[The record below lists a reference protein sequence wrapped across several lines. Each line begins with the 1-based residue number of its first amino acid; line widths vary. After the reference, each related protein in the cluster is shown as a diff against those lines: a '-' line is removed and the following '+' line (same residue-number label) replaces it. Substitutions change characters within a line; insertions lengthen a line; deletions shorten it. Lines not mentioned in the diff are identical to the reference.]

1 MGLSKMEKLRS
12 ICEKKNIA
20 LLYLFGSQEKRA
32 LQILNGSQF
41 EGKRDPMGDIDVGV
55 VFSFDLNVIQKRY
68 ILYSQVFNE
77 LEDLFQ
83 EEKLDLVFLQ
93 ECNAILQFEAIKG
106 SCIYFKSEEL
116 REHFEMNVLRRLP
129 DFKYLMS
136 LYEKEFL
143 EPYQS

>member
-1 MGLSKMEKLRS
+1 MGFSKMEKLRS
-12 ICEKKNIA
+12 ICEKENIA

-55 VFSFDLNVIQKRY
+55 VFSFDLNAIQKRY

-106 SCIYFKSEEL
+106 TCIYFKSEEL
-116 REHFEMNVLRRLP
+116 REEFEMNVLRRLP
-129 DFKYLMS
+129 DVKYLIS
-136 LYEKEFL
+136 LYQKEFL